1 MLLLTVVTWVDISTT
16 RLVVYKS
23 GGGHNHG
30 SRRPLARLGI
40 CPMSLAPTTN
50 RIPLSLSRRAFG
62 LRLAAGLSLGSG
74 MTLTGCGTSSTG
86 GGSGSSGSGGA
97 YELLNVSYDPT
108 RELWKELNAAFT
120 KKYTSDH
127 PGQTISFRQSH
138 GGSGSQARAVIDGLE
153 ADIATL
159 SLWPDTDAIRKAGL
173 VAEGWEDRLPNR
185 SLPYTSLVVFVV
197 RKGNPKGIKDWP
209 DLGRDGVD
217 VITPSPKTSGNGRM
231 TLLTAWGYMLTQGKS
246 EAEATEFLRKFYA
259 NVPTLDSG
267 ARGATATFA
276 QKGIGDVHV
285 TMESE
290 AWLEVEE
297 SKGELEILYPS
308 VTFKHEPHITVVDKV
323 VDRKGTRAVAEEY
336 LKFLY
341 TPEGQAIIGKHY
353 FRPTDPEALKA
364 VEAKLKPASE
374 LTLIDITNVAQD
386 WDDAQKKFF
395 DDGGV
400 FDAIYSKDNTASN

>member
-1 MLLLTVVTWVDISTT
+1 
-16 RLVVYKS
+16 
-23 GGGHNHG
+23 
-30 SRRPLARLGI
+30 
-40 CPMSLAPTTN
+40 MSLAPATN
-50 RIPLSLSRRAFG
+50 RIPLPLSRRAFG

-74 MTLTGCGTSSTG
+74 LALTGCGVS
-86 GGSGSSGSGGA
+86 SSGSGSGSA
-97 YELLNVSYDPT
+97 GGGTVELLNVSYDPT
-108 RELWKELNAAFT
+108 RELWKELNVAFA
-120 KKYTSDH
+120 KKYAAEHKGETV
-127 PGQTISFRQSH
+127 SFRQSH

-153 ADIATL
+153 ADVVTL

-173 VAEGWEDRLPNR
+173 ITSGWEGRLPNR

-209 DLGRDGVD
+209 DLAREGVE
-217 VITPSPKTSGNGRM
+217 VITPSPKTSGNGRL
-231 TLLTAWGYMLTQGKS
+231 TLLTAWGYMQTQGKTDEES
-246 EAEATEFLRKFYA
+246 KEYLRKLYA

-267 ARGATATFA
+267 ARGATSTFA
-276 QKGIGDVHV
+276 QKGIGDIHI

-297 SKGELEILYPS
+297 SNGELEVVYPS
-308 VTFKHEPHITVVDKV
+308 VSFLHEPHIAIVDTV

-341 TPEGQAIIGKHY
+341 TPEGQAIIGKHH

-364 VEAKLKPASE
+364 IEAKLKPASE
-374 LTLIDITNVAQD
+374 LTLIDVTKVAKD

-395 DDGGV
+395 DDGGI
-400 FDAIYSKDNTASN
+400 FDTIYAPDSTARN